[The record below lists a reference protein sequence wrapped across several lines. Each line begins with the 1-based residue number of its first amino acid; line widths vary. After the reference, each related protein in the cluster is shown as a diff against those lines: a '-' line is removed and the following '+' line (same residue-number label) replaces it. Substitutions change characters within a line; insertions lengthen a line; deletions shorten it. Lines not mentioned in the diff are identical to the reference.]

1 MVTMINV
8 IAGRDQIGHITFMDS
23 TKRPYRRSGF
33 SVARVVQTWAM
44 AFVILL
50 AGVTQS
56 GFIPALLNGQFTGIS
71 GVQAAP
77 GSNVILI
84 CTGDGIKAVSLGADE
99 NVPDAPAQTA
109 GHGFC
114 SLCATHHG
122 AVVDIDVPYVAPV
135 AVPHDVDYAHAG
147 GIASGHEIPRIRH
160 SRAPPYFI

>member
-1 MVTMINV
+1 
-8 IAGRDQIGHITFMDS
+8 MDS
-23 TKRPYRRSGF
+23 TKRPYRRFGF

-56 GFIPALLNGQFTGIS
+56 GFIPALLNGQFSGIA
-71 GVQAAP
+71 GAEAAP

-84 CTGDGIKAVSLGADE
+84 CTGNGIKAVSLGNDGQD
-99 NVPDAPAQTA
+99 VPDAPAQTA

-122 AVVDIDVPYVAPV
+122 AVVDINVPYVAPV
-135 AVPHDVDYAHAG
+135 SVPHNVDYAHAVG
-147 GIASGHEIPRIRH
+147 VAAGHDIPRIRH